1 MFVMILLVRTGWS
14 PAYAQVGPGFNLNL
28 VSP

>member
-1 MFVMILLVRTGWS
+1 MFVMILLVSTARS
-14 PAYAQVGPGFNLNL
+14 PACAQVGPGFNLNH